1 MYLQNLK
8 ISDLKPYER
17 NPRKN
22 DQAVD
27 AVAESIKQCGYCAP
41 IVVDENMVILAGHT
55 RWKALQKLKWQE
67 APVLVLEGKTE
78 EQKQKYRLLDNKTS
92 EFAMWDDEL
101 LKKELEGLDFDGFD
115 FSFPV
120 DEAIDNASGSI
131 YTTNSRLPQYTPTGE
146 LVAER
151 DLYDD
156 SKTMALIAEIEGA
169 DLSREQKEFLK
180 MAAYRHTV
188 FNYRKIAE
196 YYAATSA
203 EVQSLMERS
212 ALVVIDMDDAIANGF
227 TALSA
232 TLEELMEDDVD
243 GA

>member
-27 AVAESIKQCGYCAP
+27 VVAESIKQCGYCAP

-92 EFAMWDDEL
+92 EFARF
-101 LKKELEGLDFDGFD
+101 KNKY
-115 FSFPV
+115 V
-120 DEAIDNASGSI
+120 I
-131 YTTNSRLPQYTPTGE
+131 NS
-146 LVAER
+146 
-151 DLYDD
+151 
-156 SKTMALIAEIEGA
+156 SKG
-169 DLSREQKEFLK
+169 
-180 MAAYRHTV
+180 
-188 FNYRKIAE
+188 
-196 YYAATSA
+196 
-203 EVQSLMERS
+203 
-212 ALVVIDMDDAIANGF
+212 
-227 TALSA
+227 
-232 TLEELMEDDVD
+232 
-243 GA
+243 

>member
-115 FSFPV
+115 FRFPM

-131 YTTNSRLPQYTPTGE
+131 YTTDSRLPQYTPTGE

-169 DLSREQKEFLK
+169 DMSREQKEFLK